1 MKGKKNILVIG
12 LGVFGSSVAKELYE
26 LGNNVLGI
34 DIDVSLVQQMA
45 SQLTQ
50 TMQMDATDIESLR
63 SLGIPDFD
71 ICIIGRG
78 TKLEDSILII
88 LSLKELGAKYVVA
101 KATTDIQ
108 SKVLKKLGAD
118 RIVFP
123 ERDMGARIAHMLE
136 SPRLIDYIDLAG
148 YSIQQIKPLPQ
159 FIGKSLFELQL
170 RSKYGINV
178 LLIKSGDLI
187 KANPKPSEVIN
198 LGDILVIFGED
209 KDLEMFKE

>member
-1 MKGKKNILVIG
+1 MKGKKNILVVG

-26 LGNNVLGI
+26 LGNDVLGI
-34 DIDVSLVQQMA
+34 DIDMSRVQQMA

-63 SLGIPDFD
+63 SLGVPDFD

-123 ERDMGARIAHMLE
+123 ERDMGARMAHMLE

-159 FIGKSLFELQL
+159 FIGKSLAELQL